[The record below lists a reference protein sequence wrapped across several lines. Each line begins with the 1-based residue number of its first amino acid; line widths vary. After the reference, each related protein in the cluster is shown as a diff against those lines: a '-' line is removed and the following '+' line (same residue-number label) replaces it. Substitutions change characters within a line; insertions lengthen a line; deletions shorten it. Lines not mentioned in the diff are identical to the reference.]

1 MINLVNSFP
10 SRPRG
15 RYRVIA
21 QALRLVRPYLA
32 VGLLVTVGLA
42 GCSMAPRLEDPV
54 QPLPEQ
60 FEAAALADQ
69 SAQHYWWH
77 GFGDPYLNQLVDSV
91 IARNLD
97 LRVAVARVAEV
108 QNQFRIARS
117 EQYPSMELSA
127 RRDQQDIPSN
137 VGIGGQIGDR
147 FDVPGAPEFPDRFDY
162 TTYSASL
169 GFAYEI
175 DFWGRV
181 RGTKQAA
188 LQEFFATQSD
198 VRTVLLGVIGETVAT
213 YFEIAARQ
221 RTLELTQESVRI
233 LAERAEILSDRYQRG
248 LVSPLEFH
256 ATQQQ
261 LHAAKADLPVLESQ
275 LDATR
280 GRLTLLLG
288 RYRTPMDTL
297 LVPESAYAYVL
308 EEIPSGLPSDLLQER
323 PDVVAAFQR
332 LEAARERIGA
342 ARAVQF
348 PNFSLTGAAGTQSS
362 VLSDIVQTS
371 QNFWLFGAGLTT
383 PIFNAGRIRAN
394 IRVAWAQYEQLALQY
409 EKTVLMAF
417 RDVEAALVN
426 YGKLKERHASLAAAQ
441 ASAHDR
447 VQIQEL
453 RYLRGTG
460 DYLGLLDARRNLVL
474 SEIGLTESRR
484 SLAEARLAVHRSLGG
499 TWIQVGSELDLEAP

>member
-1 MINLVNSFP
+1 MINSVNSFP
-10 SRPRG
+10 SRSGG
-15 RYRVIA
+15 RYRVRA
-21 QALRLVRPYLA
+21 QTLRWVRPFIV
-32 VGLLVTVGLA
+32 VGLLVTVSLA
-42 GCSMAPRLEDPV
+42 GCSMAPRLEDPA
-54 QPLPEQ
+54 QPLPDQ

-127 RRDQQDIPSN
+127 RRDQQDIPAN

-147 FDVPGAPEFPDRFDY
+147 FDVPGAPAFPDRFDY

-256 ATQQQ
+256 AAQQL
-261 LHAAKADLPVLESQ
+261 LHAARADLPVLESQ

-288 RYRTPMDTL
+288 RYRMPMDNM

-332 LEAARERIGA
+332 LEAARERIGT

-348 PNFSLTGAAGTQSS
+348 PSFSLTGAAGTQSS

-371 QNFWLFGAGLTT
+371 QNFWLFGAGLTA

-394 IRVAWAQYEQLALQY
+394 IRVAWAQYEQLALHY
-409 EKTVLMAF
+409 EKTVLTAF

-426 YGKLKERHASLAAAQ
+426 YGKLKERHASLKAAQ
-441 ASAHDR
+441 ASARDR

-499 TWIQVGSELDLEAP
+499 TWIQDGAELDREAP

>member
-1 MINLVNSFP
+1 MVKSVTFFP
-10 SRPRG
+10 SRSEG
-15 RYRVIA
+15 RYRVRPLA
-21 QALRLVRPYLA
+21 RRWVRPFFVA
-32 VGLLVTVGLA
+32 SLLVAVGLA
-42 GCSMAPRLEDPV
+42 GCSMAPRLEDRV

-60 FEAAALADQ
+60 FEAATLADQ

-108 QNQFRIARS
+108 QNQFRIARA
-117 EQYPSMELSA
+117 EQFPSMELSA
-127 RRDQQDIPSN
+127 RRDQQDTPSN
-137 VGIGGQIGDR
+137 IGIGGQLGDR
-147 FDVPGAPEFPDRFDY
+147 FNVPGAPTFPDRFDY

-233 LAERAEILSDRYQRG
+233 LAERAEVLSDRYERG
-248 LVSPLEFH
+248 LASPLEFH
-256 ATQQQ
+256 AAQQE

-280 GRLTLLLG
+280 GRLALLSG
-288 RYRTPMDTL
+288 RYRVPIDSML
-297 LVPESAYAYVL
+297 IPESAYVYAL

-323 PDVVAAFQR
+323 PDVLAAFQR

-348 PNFSLTGAAGTQSS
+348 PSFSLTGAAGTQSS

-371 QNFWLFGAGLTT
+371 QNFWLFGAGLTA
-383 PIFNAGRIRAN
+383 PIFNAGSIRAN

-417 RDVEAALVN
+417 RDVEGALVN
-426 YGKLKERHASLAAAQ
+426 YGKLKERHASLTAAQ
-441 ASAHDR
+441 ASARDR

-460 DYLGLLDARRNLVL
+460 DYLGFLDARRNLVL

-499 TWIQVGSELDLEAP
+499 TWIQEASDLDLEAP

>member
-1 MINLVNSFP
+1 MTNSVTSFSP
-10 SRPRG
+10 QSKGGCCVGAHTSRW
-15 RYRVIA
+15 
-21 QALRLVRPYLA
+21 VRSFFV
-32 VGLLVTVGLA
+32 VGLLVTVGLV
-42 GCSMAPRLEDPV
+42 GCSMAPRLEDPL
-54 QPLPEQ
+54 QPLPEE

-117 EQYPSMELSA
+117 EQLPSMELAA
-127 RRDQQDIPSN
+127 RRDQQDTPSN
-137 VGIGGQIGDR
+137 IGIGGQLGDR
-147 FDVPGAPEFPDRFDY
+147 FSVPGAPEFPDRFDY

-181 RGTKQAA
+181 RGTKRAA

-198 VRTVLLGVIGETVAT
+198 VRTVLMGVIGETVAT

-233 LAERAEILSDRYQRG
+233 LTERTEILSDRYERG

-256 ATQQQ
+256 AAQQQ

-280 GRLTLLLG
+280 GRLSLLLG
-288 RYRTPMDTL
+288 SYRMPMDTM
-297 LVPESAYAYVL
+297 LVPESAYTYAL
-308 EEIPSGLPSDLLQER
+308 EEIPSGLPSDLLQGR

-348 PNFSLTGAAGTQSS
+348 PSFSLTGAAGTQSS
-362 VLSDIVQTS
+362 TLSDIVKTS
-371 QNFWLFGAGLTT
+371 QNFWLFGTGLTA

-426 YGKLKERHASLAAAQ
+426 YGKLKERHASLTAAQ

-460 DYLGLLDARRNLVL
+460 DYLGFLDARRNLVL
-474 SEIGLTESRR
+474 SEIGLMESRR

-499 TWIQVGSELDLEAP
+499 TWIQEGSVLNPETP